1 MSDGLPKE
9 SRTVTVNV
17 VGKPAVA
24 ATRAMTDL
32 LNVIR
37 RREISAGTK
46 CAKRL
51 PRGTGYSGLHGQRL
65 WFPVGM
71 RLKKEPK
78 RGDDG
83 FGHCARVDGSFPL
96 QQKRLGG
103 SPGLKLNLDVIKQ
116 F

>member
-1 MSDGLPKE
+1 
-9 SRTVTVNV
+9 
-17 VGKPAVA
+17 
-24 ATRAMTDL
+24 
-32 LNVIR
+32 
-37 RREISAGTK
+37 
-46 CAKRL
+46 
-51 PRGTGYSGLHGQRL
+51 
-65 WFPVGM
+65 M

-103 SPGLKLNLDVIKQ
+103 SSRLKFNLDVIKQ